1 MSGPLDFAVVLSS
14 AALLDIATRQQT
26 AMSAVFVNV
35 PAIRPLEKRQRP
47 GPRVATPGQKPSAT
61 RTTTE
66 TIHQAPEGHSQ
77 TQPTSPPATVED
89 ESVVAEALAEMLG
102 ALEARATAMKQ
113 DATITWAC
121 QEEIAE
127 WDARRQALAGVK
139 PDRGVAEQAEQL
151 IAQSESIATQAYELA
166 KKREEREYLLK
177 AITESLQAAGYF
189 TDTPA
194 ASRSGSLSEPVTL
207 VARKAGKEVTVL
219 VPMGEGLIKSVWD
232 GFAGEHCVDSF
243 IDYIDEMRKRGLA
256 VNPTRTDIADR
267 PKLREAGRKD
277 LPRSGSM
284 GS

>member
-47 GPRVATPGQKPSAT
+47 GPRAATPGQKPAAT

-77 TQPTSPPATVED
+77 TQPTPPPAIVED
-89 ESVVAEALAEMLG
+89 ESVVAEALAEMLSS
-102 ALEARATAMKQ
+102 LEARATALKQ
-113 DATITWAC
+113 DATISWAC
-121 QEEIAE
+121 QKEIAE
-127 WDARRQALAGVK
+127 WDASRQALAGVK
-139 PDRGVAEQAEQL
+139 PDRSVAEQAEQL
-151 IAQSESIATQAYELA
+151 IAKSESIATQAYELA

-177 AITESLQAAGYF
+177 AINESLQAAGYF
-189 TDTPA
+189 TDPPA
-194 ASRSGSLSEPVTL
+194 VSPSGSLSEPVTL

-243 IDYIDEMRKRGLA
+243 IDYVEEMRKRGLA

>member
-1 MSGPLDFAVVLSS
+1 MSGPLDFSVVLAG
-14 AALLDIATRQQT
+14 AAMLDIATRQQA

-47 GPRVATPGQKPSAT
+47 GLRAAVPGQKPSTT
-61 RTTTE
+61 RTTTD
-66 TIHQAPEGHSQ
+66 TVAQAPEVHSH
-77 TQPTSPPATVED
+77 TQASTPPVSAED
-89 ESVVAEALAEMLG
+89 ASTVAEALAEMLSS
-102 ALEARATAMKQ
+102 LEARATALKQ
-113 DATITWAC
+113 DATISWAC
-121 QEEIAE
+121 QKEIAE
-127 WDARRQALAGVK
+127 WDASRQALAGVK
-139 PDRGVAEQAEQL
+139 PDRSVAEQAEQL
-151 IAQSESIATQAYELA
+151 IAKSESIATQAYELA

-177 AITESLQAAGYF
+177 AINESLQAAGYF
-189 TDTPA
+189 TDPPA
-194 ASRSGSLSEPVTL
+194 VSPSGSLSEPVTL

-243 IDYIDEMRKRGLA
+243 IDYVEEMRKRGLA